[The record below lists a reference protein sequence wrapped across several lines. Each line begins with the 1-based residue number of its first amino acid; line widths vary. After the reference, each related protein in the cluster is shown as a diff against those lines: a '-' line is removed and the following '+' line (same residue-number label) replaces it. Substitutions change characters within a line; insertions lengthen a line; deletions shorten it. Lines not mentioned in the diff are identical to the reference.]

1 MLNEATEA
9 DFYKWIC
16 ERKAKEIS
24 NPDRTLNSYGQMFIN
39 LLRTDPDKVLAE
51 IRETSKSSETGFNL
65 RTGKMFIHFEYDKLC
80 RGILESYKKHFL
92 PLYSGY
98 SLRPVST
105 NKIKMVLRFIRNIFI
120 IKLARL

>member
-51 IRETSKSSETGFNL
+51 IR
-65 RTGKMFIHFEYDKLC
+65 GKMFIHFEYDKLC